1 MHMIKIYEAKVLKIN
16 DKLLSSAIENNQTKI
31 EQAVQKNSNAYDW

>member
-1 MHMIKIYEAKVLKIN
+1 MHMIKIYKTKLLKIN
-16 DKLLSSAIENNQTKI
+16 DKLLGSAIENNQTKI

>member
-1 MHMIKIYEAKVLKIN
+1 MHMIKIYKAKLLKIN

-31 EQAVQKNSNAYDW
+31 EQAVEKNSNAYDW

>member
-1 MHMIKIYEAKVLKIN
+1 MHMIKIYEAKLLKIN

-31 EQAVQKNSNAYDW
+31 E

>member
-1 MHMIKIYEAKVLKIN
+1 MHMIKIYEAKLLKIN

>member
-1 MHMIKIYEAKVLKIN
+1 MHMIKIYKTKLLKIN